1 VVDHDRGIE
10 VAADSLVYDRTR
22 KIGRFVGDI
31 TVRDPDHE
39 TLIKAGWLEYFRA
52 QEKMSLQVG
61 VRIVKNDIV
70 CQSENAD
77 YDRKTDTLELT
88 GLPRVFKKNDVYEA
102 GRIRVNLKTE
112 EILLDGRVNGTV
124 VVENKHQ
131 EEEKSTVPA
140 KDTPAPPS
148 PGAKETAPAPAVPA
162 KGKTP

>member
-1 VVDHDRGIE
+1 
-10 VAADSLVYDRTR
+10 
-22 KIGRFVGDI
+22 
-31 TVRDPDHE
+31 
-39 TLIKAGWLEYFRA
+39 
-52 QEKMSLQVG
+52 MSLQVG

-112 EILLDGRVNGTV
+112 EILLDGRVDGTV
-124 VVENKHQ
+124 VVENKHP
-131 EEEKSTVPA
+131 EETKAAVPA
-140 KDTPAPPS
+140 KDTKSKPTATPGTQEPS
-148 PGAKETAPAPAVPA
+148 PVPMVPA